1 MTNRLA
7 KETSPYLQQH
17 ALNPVDWFPWGT
29 EALEKAKREDKV
41 ILVSIGYS
49 ACHWCHVME
58 RESFENQAIADVMNE
73 YFVCIKVDRE
83 ERPDVDSVYMEAL
96 QAMGLRGGWPL
107 NVFLMPNAKPFY
119 GGTYF
124 PPANWQNLLKSIQH
138 AFIEQREKLQ
148 ESAEGFTR
156 NLQAKEHEKYQFG
169 EFQEEEKLFTVNE
182 IIECLQKLETTFDY
196 ERGGMQ
202 RSPKFP
208 MPSVWKAIGE
218 GLSMFGEQL
227 TVSNEQVTLPTSEF
241 LQKVK
246 NHLDYTLTRIAIG
259 GIYDHLG
266 GGWTR
271 YSTDA
276 EWKVPHFEK
285 MLYDNGQLVGLYAQ
299 NPTLDPSPTMGR
311 EAGTPPPSLE
321 GVGPGRRAGRFLR
334 SWAVAETIAWLAREM
349 TSSEGGFYSAQDADS
364 EGEEGKFYVWKEDE
378 IQQVLGNE
386 AEWFS
391 TIYNIYDSGN
401 WEHGNNVLHL
411 DTMPSAEDWN
421 KLQNAYEKLFTARE
435 PRVKPG
441 LDDKI
446 ICSWNGLML
455 NGLVE
460 AYRNFGEERYL
471 TLALKNAAFI
481 KDNLVE
487 KVVNSDGK
495 SGRGLWHLHE
505 PNPARKKQLG
515 FLEDYAAVIQAFTN
529 LYQVTFDESW
539 LAEAEMLTEYAI
551 ANFFDTDEGFFFF
564 TDSQG
569 EQLIAR
575 KKEMFDNVIPAS
587 NSMMCKNLL
596 ILGTIL
602 SREDFVGMSK
612 LMFAKVKPLMMQ
624 DPQWMSNWFSAGI
637 LFSKPIAEIV
647 LVGEEI
653 HQFRKELDAQL
664 PFPNKVFVGTKT
676 TSELQLLQNRTAID
690 NKTTIYVCFEKTC
703 QLPVS
708 EIDKAI
714 DLILS

>member
-1 MTNRLA
+1 MQNRLA

-17 ALNPVDWFPWGT
+17 AQNPVDWFPWGN
-29 EALEKAKREDKV
+29 EALEKAKREDKPM
-41 ILVSIGYS
+41 LVSIGYS

-58 RESFENQAIADVMNE
+58 RESFEKDDIAAVMNE

-83 ERPDVDSVYMEAL
+83 ERPDVDSIYMEAL

-107 NVFLMPNAKPFY
+107 NVFLMPDAKPFY

-138 AFIEQREKLQ
+138 AFVEQREKLQ

-156 NLQAKEHEKYQFG
+156 NLQAKENEKYSFG
-169 EFQEEEKLFTVNE
+169 EFQQQEKLFTETE
-182 IIECLQKLETTFDY
+182 IIECLQKLESTFDY

-218 GLSMFGEQL
+218 ALSVL
-227 TVSNEQVTLPTSEF
+227 NIKNIVVSSSGVEN

-246 NHLDYTLTRIAIG
+246 SHLDYTLTRIAIG

-285 MLYDNGQLVGLYAQ
+285 MLYDNGQLVGLY
-299 NPTLDPSPTMGR
+299 NTSP
-311 EAGTPPPSLE
+311 EEPEL
-321 GVGPGRRAGRFLR
+321 GVIG
-334 SWAVAETIAWLAREM
+334 SWAVSKTITWLSREM
-349 TSSEGGFYSAQDADS
+349 TSPDGGFYSAQDADS

-378 IQQVLGNE
+378 IQRTLGE
-386 AEWFS
+386 ESALFS

-411 DTMPSAEDWN
+411 DAMPSIEDWS
-421 KLQNAYEKLFTARE
+421 KLRDTYERLFTVRE
-435 PRVKPG
+435 SRIKPG
-441 LDDKI
+441 LDNKI

-455 NGLVE
+455 NGLIE
-460 AYRNFGEERYL
+460 AYRNFGKEEYL
-471 TLALKNAAFI
+471 SLALKNAAFI
-481 KDNLVE
+481 KSNLTE
-487 KVVNSDGK
+487 KVINPDGK
-495 SGRGLWHLHE
+495 AGRGLWHLYE
-505 PNPARKKQLG
+505 SDPDRKKQLG
-515 FLEDYAAVIQAFTN
+515 FLEDYAAVIEAFSN
-529 LYQVTFDESW
+529 LYQVTFDETW
-539 LAEAEMLTEYAI
+539 LLEAEMLTDYAV
-551 ANFFDTDEGFFFF
+551 ANFFDLEEGFFYF

-602 SREDFVGMSK
+602 SREDFVETSK

-624 DPQWMSNWFSAGI
+624 DPQWMSNWLSAGI
-637 LFSKPIAEIV
+637 LFTKPIAEIV
-647 LVGEEI
+647 LVGDDI
-653 HQFRKELDAQL
+653 HDFRKNLDAEIL
-664 PFPNKVFVGTKT
+664 FPNKVFVGTK
-676 TSELQLLQNRTAID
+676 SDSNLSLLQNRTAIND
-690 NKTTIYVCFEKTC
+690 TTTVYVCFDKTC
-703 QLPVS
+703 QLPVNS
-708 EIDKAI
+708 VEEV
-714 DLILS
+714 LPLLLG

>member
-1 MTNRLA
+1 MPNRLA

-17 ALNPVDWFPWGT
+17 AHNPVDWFPWGN
-29 EALEKAKREDKV
+29 EALQKAKTEDKP

-58 RESFENQAIADVMNE
+58 RESFEKDDIAAVMNQ

-107 NVFLMPNAKPFY
+107 NVFLMPDAKPFY

-124 PPANWQNLLKSIQH
+124 PPDNWQNLLKSIQN
-138 AFIEQREKLQ
+138 AFVTQRQKLE

-156 NLQAKEHEKYQFG
+156 NLQAKENEKYNFG
-169 EFQEEEKLFTVNE
+169 ELNQETESLFTENE
-182 IIECLQKLETTFDY
+182 IIACLQKLETTFDY

-208 MPSVWKAIGE
+208 MPSVWKSIGE
-218 GLSMFGEQL
+218 ALSVNNEQL
-227 TVSNEQVTLPTSEF
+227 TVNNEQIRDF
-241 LQKVK
+241 LRKVK
-246 NHLDYTLTRIAIG
+246 SHLDYTLTRIAIG

-285 MLYDNGQLVGLYAQ
+285 MLYDNGQLVGLYNLIS
-299 NPTLDPSPTMGR
+299 NPSFRPSPTGR
-311 EAGTPPPSLE
+311 ETTHPPSE
-321 GVGPGRRAGRFLR
+321 EGKGVGSLG
-334 SWAVAETIAWLAREM
+334 SWAVSKTIAWLAREM
-349 TSSEGGFYSAQDADS
+349 TSPEGGFYSALDADS

-378 IQQVLGNE
+378 ITSIFGENT
-386 AEWFS
+386 EWFS

-411 DTMPSAEDWN
+411 DTMPAAEDW
-421 KLQNAYEKLFTARE
+421 KKMQPAHYKLFKIRE
-435 PRVKPG
+435 KRIKPG

-460 AYRNFGEERYL
+460 AYRNFGEESYL
-471 TLALKNAAFI
+471 TLALKNATFI
-481 KDNLVE
+481 RENLTE
-487 KVVNSDGK
+487 KVINPDGK
-495 SGRGLWHLHE
+495 AGRGLWHLHE
-505 PNPARKKQLG
+505 PNPERRKQLG

-529 LYQVTFDESW
+529 LYQVTFDETW
-539 LAEAEMLTEYAI
+539 LSEAEMLTDYAV
-551 ANFFDTDEGFFFF
+551 ANFFDVEEGFFFF

-569 EQLIAR
+569 EKLIAR
-575 KKEMFDNVIPAS
+575 KKELFDNVIPAS

-602 SREDFVGMSK
+602 NREDFVETSK

-647 LVGEEI
+647 LVGKEI
-653 HQFRKELDAQL
+653 HAFRKELDTEI

-676 TSELQLLQNRTAID
+676 ISQLELLQNRVAI
-690 NKTTIYVCFEKTC
+690 NGKTTIYVCFGKTC
-703 QLPVS
+703 QLPVN
-708 EIDKAI
+708 EVNEALK
-714 DLILS
+714 LLL